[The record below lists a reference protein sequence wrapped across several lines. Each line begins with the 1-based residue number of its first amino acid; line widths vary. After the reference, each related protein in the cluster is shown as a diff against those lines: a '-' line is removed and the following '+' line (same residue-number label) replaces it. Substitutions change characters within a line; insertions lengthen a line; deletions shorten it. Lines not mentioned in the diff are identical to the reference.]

1 VRGVPDR
8 VNGRRRFRSLNGRDI
23 KAPMLK
29 FAVSIF
35 RFGFASRKMP
45 NVDSELYTTNIRG

>member
-35 RFGFASRKMP
+35 RFGFASRKML